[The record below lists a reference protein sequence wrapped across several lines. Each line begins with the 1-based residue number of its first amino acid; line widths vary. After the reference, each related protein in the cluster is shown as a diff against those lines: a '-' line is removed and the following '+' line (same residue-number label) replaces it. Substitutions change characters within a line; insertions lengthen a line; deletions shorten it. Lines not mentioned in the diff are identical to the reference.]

1 MAYDELT
8 MIESVDCGGGH
19 GVIVNAT
26 VRDLKMVFGATDEII
41 LPAYNSQRWVEVRAQ
56 RSKLLTDS
64 DWTQGADSPLSTSK
78 KTEWQTYR
86 QSLRD
91 VTSGI
96 SSVSDVENITWPT
109 KPS

>member
-1 MAYDELT
+1 MAYNELT

-41 LPAYNSQRWVEVRAQ
+41 LPAYNSQRWVEIRAQ

-86 QSLRD
+86 QALRD
-91 VTSGI
+91 LPTTG
-96 SSVSDVENITWPT
+96 SDPDNITWPT
-109 KPS
+109 PPS

>member
-8 MIESVDCGGGH
+8 MIKSVDCGGGH

-26 VRDLKMVFGATDEII
+26 VRDLKAHFGADDTII
-41 LPAYNSQRWVEVRAQ
+41 LSAYNSQRWEEVRVQ
-56 RSKLLTDS
+56 RNSLLTGS
-64 DWTQGADSPLSTSK
+64 DWTQGNDSPLSTSK

-86 QSLRD
+86 QALRD
-91 VTSGI
+91 LPTSG
-96 SSVSDVENITWPT
+96 SDPDAITWPT

>member
-41 LPAYNSQRWVEVRAQ
+41 LPAYNSQRWEEVRVQ
-56 RSKLLTDS
+56 RNSLLTGS
-64 DWTQGADSPLSTSK
+64 DWTQGNDSPLSTSK

-86 QSLRD
+86 QALRD
-91 VTSGI
+91 LPTEA
-96 SSVSDVENITWPT
+96 SDPDAITWPT

>member
-8 MIESVDCGGGH
+8 MIKSVDCGGGH

-64 DWTQGADSPLSTSK
+64 DWTQVIASYCICSEYS
-78 KTEWQTYR
+78 
-86 QSLRD
+86 
-91 VTSGI
+91 
-96 SSVSDVENITWPT
+96 
-109 KPS
+109 

>member
-1 MAYDELT
+1 MAYTEVT
-8 MIESVDCGGGH
+8 TINKIDCGSSH
-19 GVIVNAT
+19 GVIVFSN
-26 VRDLKMVFGATDEII
+26 VRDLKLHFGATDSMI
-41 LPAYNSQRWVEVRAQ
+41 LTAYNSQRWEEVRVE

-91 VTSGI
+91 LPTTGTDPDS
-96 SSVSDVENITWPT
+96 ITWPT
-109 KPS
+109 PPS